1 MSNFLL
7 SSLIDV
13 NSYLSNNNNLLITS
27 QYLLNT
33 INSNIYEL
41 KYYINKYKNISINDL
56 INFSSVIVVKINDI
70 SYSDL
75 TSNNILLLTNN
86 IKKYYSDILN
96 IPLNNIIIDII
107 SGSLIINITIVSS
120 SETFNKHK
128 NLINDNTFI
137 NNLLNIIDNN
147 IKQFTNKLYTIEPV
161 VIYSIYEVNINKLI
175 NINFINNSNNN
186 TFKILRDSS
195 NVIFKLYKD
204 IDYSK
209 DFIVNNNLNNK
220 FYFIPIED
228 NSYNT
233 IDQCNNM
240 IFFINN
246 YNSNSN
252 SNNEK
257 ITIEISNNIISD
269 NSYILPYI
277 NNNNNNNINILNE
290 ANLIVN
296 NKYNLLYLNGRYIN

>member
-1 MSNFLL
+1 
-7 SSLIDV
+7 
-13 NSYLSNNNNLLITS
+13 
-27 QYLLNT
+27 
-33 INSNIYEL
+33 YEL

-56 INFSSVIVVKINDI
+56 INFSNIIVVKINDI
-70 SYSDL
+70 SYSEL
-75 TSNNILLLTNN
+75 KSNNILLLTNN

-96 IPLNNIIIDII
+96 IPLNNIILDII

-120 SETFNKHK
+120 SETFNIHK

-137 NNLLNIIDNN
+137 NNLLNIVDNN

-161 VIYSIYEVNINKLI
+161 VNYSIYEVNINNLI

-186 TFKILRDSS
+186 TLKILRDSS

-209 DFIVNNNLNNK
+209 DFIVNNNFNNIS
-220 FYFIPIED
+220 YFIPIED
-228 NSYNT
+228 NSYNA

-246 YNSNSN
+246 YNYNSN
-252 SNNEK
+252 NNNEK

-269 NSYILPYI
+269 NSYIFPYI
-277 NNNNNNNINILNE
+277 NNNNNINILNE

-296 NKYNLLYLNGRYIN
+296 NKYNLLYLNGRYII